1 VQTMNIVPGHG
12 NVLLTL
18 SQIVLNKFPEGLLTR
33 PEHIIGSPATYAEIM
48 RFLKT
53 ARLPPSNEKEICW
66 FIDGERPE
74 HNLHLITHSTFQI
87 HEFLDP
93 ARVLIGITYAK
104 KDTSRNRIGYPEFG
118 VNQTHV
124 GITKSGKR
132 LANNAVRVRS
142 DAMNHSINGGYT

>member
-1 VQTMNIVPGHG
+1 
-12 NVLLTL
+12 
-18 SQIVLNKFPEGLLTR
+18 
-33 PEHIIGSPATYAEIM
+33 M
-48 RFLKT
+48 RYLKT

-74 HNLHLITHSTFQI
+74 HNLQLITHSTFQI

-124 GITKSGKR
+124 GITKS
-132 LANNAVRVRS
+132 VRVRS
-142 DAMNHSINGGYT
+142 DAMNHSINGGYTERDASQDFDKLIRSGREESSLTKGVTPVSEKIPVKKDDMSFT

>member
-1 VQTMNIVPGHG
+1 MNIVPGHG
-12 NVLLTL
+12 N
-18 SQIVLNKFPEGLLTR
+18 IVLNKFPEGLLTR
-33 PEHIIGSPATYAEIM
+33 PEHIIEIM

-53 ARLPPSNEKEICW
+53 ALPPSNEKEICW

-124 GITKSGKR
+124 GITKS
-132 LANNAVRVRS
+132 VRVRS